1 MSNYRREWMP
11 GGTYF
16 FTVTLANRRST
27 VLTDAIQLLRHAYG
41 TTASHMPFQTIAI
54 CVLPD
59 HLHAVWRLPEGDSAY
74 ARRWSSIKSGFSR
87 GLPAS
92 PDVSASKVR
101 KREKGI
107 WQRRFWEH
115 RIRDADDLA
124 RHVDYIHYNPVRHGL
139 VKRVGDWPYSS
150 FHRYV
155 EQGILPADWAG
166 GGDRDGAFGE

>member
-16 FTVTLANRRST
+16 FTVTLADRRST
-27 VLTDAIQLLRHAYG
+27 LLTDAIEVLRQAYG
-41 TTASHMPFQTIAI
+41 NAAHSMPFQTIAI

-59 HLHAVWRLPEGDSAY
+59 HLHAVWRLPDGDSAY
-74 ARRWSSIKSGFSR
+74 SQRWSLIKSCFSR
-87 GLPAS
+87 SLPAS
-92 PDVSASKVR
+92 DDLGASKLR
-101 KREKGI
+101 RREKGI

-115 RIRDADDLA
+115 RIRDDDDLA

-139 VKRVGDWPYSS
+139 VERVCDWPYSS

-155 EQGILPADWAG
+155 TQGVHPPDWAG
-166 GGDRDGAFGE
+166 GTELDGGFGE